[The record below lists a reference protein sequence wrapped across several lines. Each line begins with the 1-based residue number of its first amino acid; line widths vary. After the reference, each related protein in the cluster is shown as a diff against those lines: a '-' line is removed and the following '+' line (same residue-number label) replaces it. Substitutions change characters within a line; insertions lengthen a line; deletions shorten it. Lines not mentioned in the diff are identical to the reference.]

1 MLVRQ
6 IQQLLEARILC
17 GEELLEEEIS
27 SIFASDMMSDI
38 LACPDEIECML
49 TGQVNQQVIR
59 TADMMDIPIIIFVR
73 DKNPQEDVITMA
85 TQRGMAVLV
94 TPKGMYKACGILY
107 SAGFDG
113 GVD

>member
-1 MLVRQ
+1 MLVKQ
-6 IQQLLEARILC
+6 IQQLLEARMLC
-17 GEELLEEEIS
+17 GEDLLEEDIS

-38 LACPDEIECML
+38 LACPEEIECML

-59 TADMMDIPIIIFVR
+59 TADMMDIPIVIFVR
-73 DKNPQEDVITMA
+73 DKNPQEDVLTMA
-85 TQRGMAVLV
+85 SQRGMAILV
-94 TPKGMYKACGILY
+94 TPYGMFKTCGILY

>member
-1 MLVRQ
+1 
-6 IQQLLEARILC
+6 
-17 GEELLEEEIS
+17 
-27 SIFASDMMSDI
+27 
-38 LACPDEIECML
+38 ML

>member
-1 MLVRQ
+1 MLVKQ
-6 IQQLLEARILC
+6 IQQLLEARVLC
-17 GEELLEEEIS
+17 GEELLDEDIS

-38 LACPDEIECML
+38 LACPEEIECML

-73 DKNPQEDVITMA
+73 DKDPQEDVLAMA
-85 TQRGMAVLV
+85 NQRDMAVLV